1 MNTTVISVDEY
12 YSIIDKLK
20 QRNNVELIIDL
31 IQNTPGNNEERYYTI
46 RKVLSNPSSFQNFL
60 FKCYIKTAV
69 KIMDYITKHYNPS
82 SFVQK
87 ISLQDLQE
95 IPECQLICG
104 LINTVC
110 SNSPEL
116 TQNKIIKE
124 YTDSININELIQY
137 IRTIA
142 MTNTKPFENIS
153 LIAANISKQ
162 IDTRYPEL
170 FLYKPIGI
178 DKEIK
183 LMTSRDWYQSF
194 ENFIEKI
201 ITPEIKMKMNK
212 SGYKIPRIIKS
223 KINYY

>member
-31 IQNTPGNNEERYYTI
+31 VQNTPGNNEERYYTI

-104 LINTVC
+104 LMNTVC

-142 MTNTKPFENIS
+142 MTNTKPLENIS

-201 ITPEIKMKMNK
+201 ITPEIKLKMNK

>member
-104 LINTVC
+104 LMNTVC

-116 TQNKIIKE
+116 NQNKIIKE

-142 MTNTKPFENIS
+142 MTNIKPLESIS

-170 FLYKPIGI
+170 FLYKPLGI

-194 ENFIEKI
+194 ENFIVKI

>member
-104 LINTVC
+104 LMNTVC

-116 TQNKIIKE
+116 NQNKIIKE

-142 MTNTKPFENIS
+142 MTNIKPLESIS

-170 FLYKPIGI
+170 FLYKPLGI

-194 ENFIEKI
+194 ENFIVKI
-201 ITPEIKMKMNK
+201 ITPEIKLKMNK

>member
-116 TQNKIIKE
+116 TQNMIIKE

-212 SGYKIPRIIKS
+212 SGYKIPRIFKS

>member
-104 LINTVC
+104 LMNTVC

-116 TQNKIIKE
+116 NQNKIIKE

-142 MTNTKPFENIS
+142 MTNIKPLESIS

-170 FLYKPIGI
+170 FLYKPLGI

-194 ENFIEKI
+194 ENFIVKI
-201 ITPEIKMKMNK
+201 ITPEIKLKMNK
-212 SGYKIPRIIKS
+212 SGYKVPRIIKS

>member
-1 MNTTVISVDEY
+1 MNTTVINVDEY

-104 LINTVC
+104 LMNTVC

-116 TQNKIIKE
+116 NQNKIIKE

-142 MTNTKPFENIS
+142 MTNIKPLENIS

-170 FLYKPIGI
+170 FLYKPLGI

-194 ENFIEKI
+194 ENFIVKI
-201 ITPEIKMKMNK
+201 ITPEIKLKMNK
-212 SGYKIPRIIKS
+212 NGYKIPRIIKS

>member
-46 RKVLSNPSSFQNFL
+46 RKVLSSPSSFQNFL

-104 LINTVC
+104 LLNSVC

-170 FLYKPIGI
+170 FLYKPLGI

-194 ENFIEKI
+194 ENFIVKI
-201 ITPEIKMKMNK
+201 ITPEIKLKMSK

>member
-1 MNTTVISVDEY
+1 MNTTVINVDEY

-69 KIMDYITKHYNPS
+69 KIMDYITNHYNPS

-104 LINTVC
+104 LMNTVC

-116 TQNKIIKE
+116 NQNKIIKE

-142 MTNTKPFENIS
+142 MTNIKPLENIS

-170 FLYKPIGI
+170 FLYKPLGI

-194 ENFIEKI
+194 ENFIVKI

>member
-46 RKVLSNPSSFQNFL
+46 RKVLSSPSSFQNFL

-104 LINTVC
+104 LMNSVC
-110 SNSPEL
+110 SNPPEL

-142 MTNTKPFENIS
+142 MTNTKPLESIS

-170 FLYKPIGI
+170 FLYKPLGI

-194 ENFIEKI
+194 ENFIVKI
-201 ITPEIKMKMNK
+201 ITPEIKMNK